1 MKKILNN
8 YSDYIC
14 YLLVTGVFLYVIISY
29 NNLYNQNIRQSIELK
44 EYSEQY
50 EKNTMAID
58 LLLDNLSMTYE
69 NDDKSFPNFKLVD
82 VNKNKIELKD
92 LLYEKE
98 YKLVFFFSYLNCE
111 SCIDSALDNLVT
123 IGREM
128 NMKNNM
134 LVICEFA
141 NMRAMKAFMD
151 NHPFDIPMYFNI
163 DSVKNN
169 ILENE
174 NVPFFCVM
182 NKKLV
187 AKHIL
192 IPIKEIPKQTRR
204 YLNCIQKRYFA
215 K

>member
-1 MKKILNN
+1 MKKNIIKYL
-8 YSDYIC
+8 DYIC
-14 YLLVTGVFLYVIISY
+14 YLLVTGMFLYGFISY
-29 NNLYNQNIRQSIELK
+29 NNVYNQNIRQSIELK
-44 EYSEQY
+44 EYSEQH
-50 EKNTMAID
+50 ERNAMAID

-69 NDDKSFPNFKLVD
+69 NDSKSFPNLKLVD
-82 VNKNKIELKD
+82 VNKNIIELKD

-123 IGREM
+123 IGRDT
-128 NMKNNM
+128 NMKKNM

-182 NKKLV
+182 NKKLE
-187 AKHIL
+187 AKHMYIL
-192 IPIKEIPKQTRR
+192 T
-204 YLNCIQKRYFA
+204 
-215 K
+215 